1 MPWTRRAAALALSG
15 LLVSSLVWSLL
26 EESATSDEP
35 VHLADGYRSLVT
47 GDYSLN
53 LEHPPFLKQLA
64 ALPLLPLRPRL
75 PEIPRLAAGVDP
87 QWEHARRFLFE
98 ANPGA
103 AGRLLALGRLPTVLL
118 SLLLAFLL
126 FRFADR
132 LFGPPAGLLALA
144 LHALEPNLLAH
155 SRYIT
160 TDLGLTFFLAATVFA
175 FWWCARRPTPLRV
188 AALAGAAALAAASK
202 YSVVYL
208 PPVLGALVLLR
219 TLQAPRGRRGAAFAR
234 PAACALVACGAA
246 LLSALFCRGL
256 AFDWEACRLGFQK
269 ATASHHPGYLKF
281 LAGRSSV
288 HPFPHY
294 YFAAFALKTP
304 VPLLLLLGL
313 GLVQLVRHRLP
324 AGPGLFLLAPP
335 VVIFGLSLAA
345 PYNIGYRHVLPAVP
359 FLVLFAAGALRTLGG
374 RAARVAGAAVLG
386 WLLWSWIWI
395 APHFLAFFN
404 ELAGGP
410 ARGIEWLDDSNV
422 DWGQALPS
430 LKKWMDRSQVPEVRL
445 LYLGNDDPA
454 RFGIRH
460 EPLAIPYE
468 LLQARSG
475 VYAMSAHLLRRIQLV
490 LDHEFGVR
498 FDWFTRFRP
507 VARPGH
513 AIWVYRI
520 LVLDEGEHPPEG
532 FEGTVLPK
540 ASWCAEVEAR
550 YQEAMNRNPRDLSF
564 PFWLARFRDRMGQG
578 DRALDL
584 LAGVADAA
592 HRAALTPAQAPILP
606 HVYAELIS
614 KHLERGSIDEA
625 RRWRRAAAAAGVV
638 PPLPPEV
645 ERRLR

>member
-1 MPWTRRAAALALSG
+1 MPRLRRAAALALSG

-26 EESATSDEP
+26 QESATSDEP

-53 LEHPPFLKQLA
+53 PEHPPFLKQLA
-64 ALPLLPLRPRL
+64 ALPLLPLHPRL
-75 PEIPRLAAGVDP
+75 PEVPHLSGVDP

-98 ANPGA
+98 ANRDQ

-118 SLLLAFLL
+118 SLLLALL
-126 FRFADR
+126 LHRFADR
-132 LFGPPAGLLALA
+132 LFGPPAGLVALA
-144 LHALEPNLLAH
+144 LYALEPNLLAH
-155 SRYIT
+155 SRYVT
-160 TDLGLTFFLAATVFA
+160 TDLGLTFFLAAAVFC
-175 FWWCARRPTPLRV
+175 FWWCARRPTALRV
-188 AALAGAAALAAASK
+188 AALCGASALAAASK

-208 PPVLGALVLLR
+208 PPVLAALVLLR
-219 TLQAPRGRRGAAFAR
+219 ALRAPRGGRAAVFAR
-234 PAACALVACGAA
+234 LAGCALAACGAA

-256 AFDWEACRLGFQK
+256 AFDWEACRAGFVK

-304 VPLLLLLGL
+304 VPLLLALGF
-313 GLVQLVRHRLP
+313 GLVQLLRRRLP
-324 AGPGLFLLAPP
+324 AGPGLFLLTPP
-335 VVIFGLSLAA
+335 LVIFAFSVAA

-374 RAARVAGAAVLG
+374 RAARAAGAVALG
-386 WLLWSWIWI
+386 WLLWGWVTI
-395 APHFLAFFN
+395 APHFLSFFN

-410 ARGIEWLDDSNV
+410 ARGIEWLDDSNI

-430 LKKWMDRSQVPEVRL
+430 LKEWMDRSGVPEVRL

-468 LLQARSG
+468 LLQASSG
-475 VYAMSAHLLRRIQLV
+475 VYAMSTHMLRRVGLV
-490 LDHEFGVR
+490 LDHELGIR

-513 AIWVYRI
+513 AFYVYRF
-520 LVLDEGEHPPEG
+520 LVLDEGERPPPG
-532 FEGTVLPK
+532 FDGQVLDKRP
-540 ASWCAEVEAR
+540 WCEEVEAR
-550 YQEAMNRNPRDLSF
+550 YHEAMKRNPADLSF
-564 PFWLARFRDRMGQG
+564 PFWLARFRERMGQRE
-578 DRALDL
+578 RALEL
-584 LAGVADAA
+584 LARVAEAA
-592 HRAALTPAQAPILP
+592 RGAGLTHAQAPILP
-606 HVYAELIS
+606 FVYGDLIARNA
-614 KHLERGSIDEA
+614 ERGNLEEA
-625 RRWRRAAAAAGVV
+625 RRWRSAAQAAGV
-638 PPLPPEV
+638 PPALPPEV
-645 ERRLR
+645 EQRLR